1 LTGHRPSAFNAAM
14 LKLSLFVLALG
25 VRPALAADQWSD
37 TIDRVAP
44 SIVSLKVD
52 VVRPFDTEEPRN
64 TVATGFVVDA
74 ERGILMTNR
83 HVVGP
88 GPIVAEA
95 VLLNN
100 EELPVWPIY
109 RDPVHDF
116 GFFRFDP
123 KDVRFQNLPALT
135 LAPDGARVGVDIRV
149 VGNDAGEKL
158 SILAGTIARLDRE
171 APSYGKGRYNDFD
184 TFYIQAASGTS
195 GGSSGSPVIDLAGR
209 VVALNAGSRRAA
221 ATSYFLPLD
230 RAVRA
235 LALIQAGEPVPRG
248 TLQMVVRQA
257 PYDEVRR
264 LGLASATEATLRQA
278 HPSATG
284 ALVVDAVIPEG
295 PSAKLLVPGDVLV
308 RVDGALIASPYD
320 LESVLDER
328 VGQVVHLEVERGGQP
343 IAFDLPV
350 GDLHAITPATY
361 LEIGGGAF
369 NELSFQQARSFDLP
383 VGGPSLVGG
392 GYAWS
397 IAGVPVGAVIRSVG
411 AAKTPDLAALEAAW
425 TSLPEGARVPVRF
438 QALGDPG
445 REQVAVVR
453 IDHTWFPER
462 TCSRDDSDGSWPCLP
477 SSASTAVLAPTPGP
491 QTTQPPRAGPRWAR
505 RVASSLVRVDF
516 DIPLRVEGVYGS
528 SFAGTGVVVDAARGL
543 VMVDRDTVPVL
554 LGDVTLTF
562 FGSARVPGRVLA
574 LHPVVNLA
582 LIEYDPS
589 ALAETGVAGAR
600 MAIRSPGEG
609 DATRLVGLDSRGE
622 LRWRETEVD
631 RRVPL
636 STARP
641 QIPFFQ
647 ATDQEVLHL
656 KDSTSTSGGVLV
668 DRRGRVAAAW
678 WSFAD
683 LSGERPTARL
693 QGVPVEDL
701 QRALAP
707 LLAQTSVRTLGVT
720 LGSITLAEARDRGLS
735 DQSAQAI
742 AAVAPQGALCFVVE
756 RRTSGAPAVDLMQD
770 GDVLVR
776 VDGQPIRAARDV
788 DAAIADGQVH
798 LTVLRD
804 GAEVEIAVPALEL
817 DRTGVTRVVSWAG
830 ALVHAPH
837 HALLSQRGGAVD
849 GVYVASTAPGS
860 PAARNGLRATRRIIE
875 VDGRPTPDLDAF
887 LAAVHGR
894 DDRAA
899 VRLLAVDLDGRT
911 EAITLRLD
919 LRYFDTSELRWTD
932 NGAWDRG
939 EPAVSTVAPVEEPL

>member
-1 LTGHRPSAFNAAM
+1 MLSA
-14 LKLSLFVLALG
+14 LGLALCG
-25 VRPALAADQWSD
+25 VPAFAADQWSD

-52 VVRPFDTEEPRN
+52 VVRPFDTDEARN

-123 KDVRFQNLPALT
+123 KDVRFQQLPALP
-135 LAPDGARVGVDIRV
+135 LAPEGARVGVDIRV

-209 VVALNAGSRRAA
+209 VVALNAGSRRSS

-235 LALIQAGEPVPRG
+235 LALIQAGKPVPRG
-248 TLQMVVRQA
+248 TLQTVVRQA

-264 LGLASATEATLRQA
+264 LGLAGATEATLRQA
-278 HPSATG
+278 RPEATG
-284 ALVVDAVIPEG
+284 ALVVDAVIPAG
-295 PSAKLLVPGDVLV
+295 PAAGLLVPGDVLV
-308 RVDGALIASPYD
+308 RVDGGLLSAPVD
-320 LESVLDER
+320 LEGVLDER
-328 VGQVVHLEVERGGQP
+328 VGQVVRLDVERGGR
-343 IAFDLPV
+343 ALSFELTV
-350 GDLHAITPATY
+350 GDLHAITPAAY

-397 IAGVPVGAVIRSVG
+397 TAGVPAGAVIRALG
-411 AAKTPDLAALEAAW
+411 AEATPTLAALEAAW
-425 TSLPEGARVPVRF
+425 TRLPHGARTPVRF
-438 QALGDPG
+438 QSLVDPR

-453 IDHTWFPER
+453 VDHTWFPEQ
-462 TCSRDDSDGSWPCLP
+462 TCSRDDSDGSWPCVP
-477 SSASTAVLAPTPGP
+477 SPPSAAGQAQAP
-491 QTTQPPRAGPRWAR
+491 QTTRPPQGGPRWAR
-505 RVASSLVRVDF
+505 RVAPSLVRVDF
-516 DIPLRVEGVYGS
+516 DIPLRVEGVYGG

-562 FGSARVPGRVLA
+562 FGSARVPGTVRAV
-574 LHPVVNLA
+574 HPTVNLA
-582 LIEYDPS
+582 LIAYDPS
-589 ALAETGVAGAR
+589 ALADAGVRGAR
-600 MAIRSPGEG
+600 LATRSPAEGE
-609 DATRLVGLDSRGE
+609 ATRLVGLDSRGE

-636 STARP
+636 SAPRP
-641 QIPFFQ
+641 SIPFFQ
-647 ATDQEVLHL
+647 ATNQEVLQL
-656 KDSTSTSGGVLV
+656 QDSTSTSGGVLV

-683 LSGERPTARL
+683 LSGERATARL

-701 QRALAP
+701 QHALSP
-707 LLAQTSVRTLGVT
+707 LLAAAPVRTIGVT
-720 LGSITLAEARDRGLS
+720 LGSLTLAEARDRGLS
-735 DQSAQAI
+735 DRSAQAI

-756 RRTSGAPAVDLMQD
+756 RRTSGAPAFDVLRD

-776 VDGQPIRAARDV
+776 VDGEPVRAARDV
-788 DAAIADGQVH
+788 DAAIADGLVQ

-804 GAEVEIAVPALEL
+804 GAEIEVDVPALEL

-837 HALLSQRGGAVD
+837 QALLAQRGGAVD
-849 GVYVASTAPGS
+849 GVYIAATAPGS
-860 PAARNGLRATRRIIE
+860 PAARNGLRATRRIVE
-875 VDGRPTPDLDAF
+875 VDSQPTPDLDSF
-887 LAAVHGR
+887 LRAVQGR

-899 VRLLAVDLDGRT
+899 VRLLVVDLDGRT

-919 LRYFDTSELRWTD
+919 LRYFATSELRWTEQ
-932 NGAWDRG
+932 GGWERG
-939 EPAVSTVAPVEEPL
+939 QPAVSMAAPPVEPP